1 MHFKCKC
8 GHRISDTADNL
19 PYSARLVADVDLYD
33 YWEAWER
40 RGRGQSLG
48 ILSDPMEYEQIIY
61 QCEECGRLYFDD
73 PGDPSR
79 YISFLPEDKNVMVT
93 GPGQPESWRGY
104 IYAVSDLGME
114 RSIDCCYT
122 EWNYGTGEEYR
133 EFESYEAM
141 REYFDVKLRELQD
154 ADRVKSAWV
163 NKDGET
169 VFRWDLEGMEPV
181 QEKFELYLTE
191 AERIALERFK
201 REHKDCHY
209 KYLRGLRGWDFA
221 YEVLPGI
228 CGADDRDLKATCL
241 RCGKSV
247 TSTDGEIAEEA
258 VVTTPECGDMTMMA
272 LNLLHDR
279 GTRERRSETISMPH
293 RYYDIAEAIGYVR
306 GLLDALKLFGEG
318 EQLSALF
325 QHVVSRITDESESGY
340 LADLRNLIRS
350 MSTDGGFDWVIENAM
365 PFVKQTLREDFSV
378 MDVEWADEPDIAR
391 G

>member
-1 MHFKCKC
+1 
-8 GHRISDTADNL
+8 
-19 PYSARLVADVDLYD
+19 
-33 YWEAWER
+33 
-40 RGRGQSLG
+40 
-48 ILSDPMEYEQIIY
+48 
-61 QCEECGRLYFDD
+61 
-73 PGDPSR
+73 
-79 YISFLPEDKNVMVT
+79 
-93 GPGQPESWRGY
+93 
-104 IYAVSDLGME
+104 
-114 RSIDCCYT
+114 
-122 EWNYGTGEEYR
+122 
-133 EFESYEAM
+133 M

-247 TSTDGEIAEEA
+247 TSIDGEIAEEA

-293 RYYDIAEAIGYVR
+293 RYYDIVEAIGYVR

-340 LADLRNLIRS
+340 PADLRNLIRS